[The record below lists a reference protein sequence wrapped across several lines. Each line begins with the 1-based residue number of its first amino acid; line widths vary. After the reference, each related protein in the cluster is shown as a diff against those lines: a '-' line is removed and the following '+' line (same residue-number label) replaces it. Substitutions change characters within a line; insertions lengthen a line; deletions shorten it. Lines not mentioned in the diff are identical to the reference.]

1 MKNCVAQTKP
11 IKGDIQSNIANHQKL
26 IYLAVFNAADIVIFP
41 ELSLTGYEP
50 ELSKELATN
59 QDDSRFDDFQMI
71 ADTKQIT
78 IGVGVPTK
86 NNIGICISMII
97 FQLHQARQTYSKK
110 YLHSDEE
117 HFFITGNS
125 SSGLITNKTHIVA
138 VAICY
143 ELSVPEHSEK
153 AFKSGAKFYIASVAK
168 LVNQVDKALEML
180 SEIATKYSMTVL
192 MSNCVGESEGMEWGG
207 RTSLWD
213 NKGLLVGQLDDRNEG
228 IIIIDTETQEIIK
241 KNIKSKTT
249 VA

>member
-1 MKNCVAQTKP
+1 MKICVAQTRP
-11 IKGDIQSNIANHQKL
+11 IKGDIQSNIGNHKKL

-71 ADTKQIT
+71 ADSKQIT

-97 FQLHQARQTYSKK
+97 FQPHQARQTYSKK

-117 HFFITGNS
+117 EFFIRGNNF
-125 SSGLITNKTHIVA
+125 SGLIANKTHIA
-138 VAICY
+138 LAICY

-168 LVNQVDKALEML
+168 LVNQVDKAIEIL
-180 SEIATKYSMTVL
+180 SDLATKYSMTVL
-192 MSNCVGESEGMEWGG
+192 MSNCVGQSEGMECGG
-207 RTSLWD
+207 RTSIWN
-213 NKGLLVGQLDDRNEG
+213 NKGLLVGQLDDTNEG
-228 IIIIDTETQEIIK
+228 IIIIDTDTQELIK
-241 KNIKSKTT
+241 KTI
-249 VA
+249 